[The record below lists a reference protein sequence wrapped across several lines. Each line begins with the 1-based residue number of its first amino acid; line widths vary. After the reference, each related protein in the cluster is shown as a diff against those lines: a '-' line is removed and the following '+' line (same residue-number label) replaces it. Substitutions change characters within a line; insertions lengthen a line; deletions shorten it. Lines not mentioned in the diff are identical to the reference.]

1 MAKLILLLL
10 LLLLL
15 FSFKLIKIWL
25 VPTWPQIKIC
35 SSFPPT
41 NAIIILPI
49 ISRLY
54 CHVCQLAI
62 VAITVCLVQP
72 PHSTEVMAGTTAHLL
87 ILTPH
92 SSSFPRPNPLFLP
105 SSRPRHLPSA
115 VKSLTLRHRPTPFRP
130 CAQSN
135 QLDGSG
141 SGSKESKRL
150 SWVEPI
156 LSFARGNVLPL
167 GASLSIHAFQILFS
181 YISRGPIVPN

>member
-10 LLLLL
+10 LLLS

-25 VPTWPQIKIC
+25 VPTRPQIKIF
-35 SSFPPT
+35 SSFPPPNT
-41 NAIIILPI
+41 IIILPF
-49 ISRLY
+49 ISRWY

-62 VAITVCLVQP
+62 VAIITVCLVQP

-92 SSSFPRPNPLFLP
+92 SSSFPRPTPLFLP
-105 SSRPRHLPSA
+105 SSRPRHPHSA
-115 VKSLTLRHRPTPFRP
+115 IKSLTLRHRPTPFRP
-130 CAQSN
+130 CAQSH
-135 QLDGSG
+135 QGDGSG
-141 SGSKESKRL
+141 SGSKESKGL

-167 GASLSIHAFQILFS
+167 GASLYQCFS
-181 YISRGPIVPN
+181 NFVFY